1 MTTPTPAP
9 ATGHTPDTPAS
20 GAAGTPA
27 TLVTATDVGIRIPDG
42 PVLLPPTSLTVR
54 AGEITALTGASGSG
68 KTTLLRA
75 LIGHLPARAALAC
88 TALDVLGHHV
98 PGLSPAALRA
108 LRRSRIAYVG
118 QDPGSA
124 LNPRMTIRR
133 LIAETATD
141 AGDHVVPDLLRE
153 CRLPTVDGFPDRRPT
168 ALSGGQQRRVA
179 LARALA
185 RTPDILLLD
194 EPTAGLD
201 AALRDDIADLLRHL
215 ATARGLAIV
224 MACHDPKLVDTCAD
238 HVVRLTAPARPA
250 SVAPVSV
257 APVSAAPAPAPPRV
271 PGRRRPAPAP
281 VVAAGPASAADEGI
295 AARSVSVVFR
305 GRYGVQQALDSVDFT
320 APPGSAT
327 GIVGPSGSG
336 KTTLLRVLAGLHRPD
351 SGTLTLE
358 GQPLAH
364 TARGRRP
371 EHHRRIQ
378 FVPQN
383 PLAALNP
390 SRTVGA
396 ALTRPLRRHTRLA
409 RAEIPGR
416 ITALLEQVEL
426 PADFARRYPAE
437 LSGGQRQRVSIARA
451 LAAEPDVLLCDEI
464 TSALDP
470 DTAVAV
476 MEVLRRLRTERDMTV
491 ALVSHEIHLVAAYTD
506 TVHLLDAGRVTA
518 YGPTAAL
525 LPTA

>member
-257 APVSAAPAPAPPRV
+257 APVSAAPAPHRPASRAGAGRHRHRWWRQARRAPRTRGSPHGRSAWCSAADMAYNRLSTASTSPLRPARPPGSSGLPARARPPCCGSWPACTAPT
-271 PGRRRPAPAP
+271 PGRSPSKGSRSPTPPAGAGPNITGASSSFRRIPSPPSTRPAP
-281 VVAAGPASAADEGI
+281 S
-295 AARSVSVVFR
+295 
-305 GRYGVQQALDSVDFT
+305 
-320 APPGSAT
+320 APP
-327 GIVGPSGSG
+327 
-336 KTTLLRVLAGLHRPD
+336 
-351 SGTLTLE
+351 
-358 GQPLAH
+358 
-364 TARGRRP
+364 
-371 EHHRRIQ
+371 
-378 FVPQN
+378 
-383 PLAALNP
+383 
-390 SRTVGA
+390 
-396 ALTRPLRRHTRLA
+396 
-409 RAEIPGR
+409 
-416 ITALLEQVEL
+416 
-426 PADFARRYPAE
+426 
-437 LSGGQRQRVSIARA
+437 
-451 LAAEPDVLLCDEI
+451 
-464 TSALDP
+464 
-470 DTAVAV
+470 
-476 MEVLRRLRTERDMTV
+476 
-491 ALVSHEIHLVAAYTD
+491 
-506 TVHLLDAGRVTA
+506 
-518 YGPTAAL
+518 
-525 LPTA
+525 